1 MRTIALALLGV
12 VRPENWMWR
21 PPNIIRTISLFA
33 SAIPA
38 TVASGKN
45 QKKNSKPVLTP
56 SRICLNIFVKNYPF
70 VFKTDTYINF

>member
-12 VRPENWMWR
+12 VRPGNWMWR

-45 QKKNSKPVLTP
+45 QKPNKNSEPVLTP

-70 VFKTDTYINF
+70 NCY